1 MPLRPRSQ
9 RIANEFDP
17 QMLDVVERR
26 AEKMLDL
33 VRRDSVPAADVLD
46 LEGAARD
53 ELRRLG
59 VVRER
64 HPLHAVFENDRLV
77 RLERPLILVRP
88 FLAQLLVRLG
98 GQLLRVL
105 QHSADHR
112 VVAEV
117 GLRESLLRGS
127 EAHRLRCV
135 RNEVVAD
142 EAVNPRS
149 AQV

>member
-1 MPLRPRSQ
+1 VSQPISIAVQRHGALCGKTLVIGFLLHPLRPRSQ

-26 AEKMLDL
+26 PQKMLDL
-33 VRRDSVPAADVLD
+33 VRRDSVPTADVLD
-46 LEGAARD
+46 LEGPAGD
-53 ELRRLG
+53 ELGRLG

-64 HPLHAVFENDRLV
+64 HPLHAVFEDDRLV

-105 QHSADHR
+105 QA
-112 VVAEV
+112 
-117 GLRESLLRGS
+117 LRR
-127 EAHRLRCV
+127 
-135 RNEVVAD
+135 
-142 EAVNPRS
+142 
-149 AQV
+149 